1 MQKKLATITLS
12 LTCALIGLGTN
23 FALAI
28 PTTNQ
33 QGDYPAPPPGQRGG
47 RQVNWQVVDSDPK
60 GLNCRMARQF
70 QGISVDSIDAPPDL
84 SARNKH
90 NISQWPVVFAF
101 KRGQRLR
108 AETGNWD
115 NQIML
120 TDRQGKPWLPVST
133 SKGNCFVRA
142 NSNFIRPVR
151 EDAVT
156 LKPLE

>member
-1 MQKKLATITLS
+1 MQKKLAAITLS
-12 LTCALIGLGTN
+12 LTCALLGLDATL
-23 FALAI
+23 ALAI
-28 PTTNQ
+28 PTPNQ
-33 QGDYPAPPPGQRGG
+33 QGDYPIPSLRQRGG
-47 RQVNWQVVDSDPK
+47 RHVNWQIVDSDPR

-70 QGISVDSIDAPPDL
+70 QGISVDGSDAPADL

-101 KRGQRLR
+101 KRGQRVQ
-108 AETGNWD
+108 AVTGNWA

-120 TDRQGKPWLPVST
+120 TDQQGKPWLPVYT

-142 NSNFIRPVR
+142 NSNFIKPIR
-151 EDAVT
+151 EDSVT

>member
-12 LTCALIGLGTN
+12 LTCTLLGLGAN
-23 FALAI
+23 LALAI
-28 PTTNQ
+28 PTPNQ
-33 QGDYPAPPPGQRGG
+33 QGDYPAPPPRQRGS

-70 QGISVDSIDAPPDL
+70 QGISVDGTDAPADL

-90 NISQWPVVFAF
+90 NIAQWPVIFAF
-101 KRGQRLR
+101 KRGQRLQ
-108 AETGNWD
+108 AVTGNLA

-120 TDRQGKPWLPVST
+120 TDQQGKPWLPVYT

-142 NSNFIRPVR
+142 NSNFIRPIR